1 MLRTTG
7 ARLGN
12 VRPFE
17 GLDRIP
23 EMEPKMIKLKLLS
36 TAALMAL
43 ALPLAMSSGA
53 FAQEHGGKGGYARGG
68 GASFSGGGMRG
79 GGAATAGQRFSGGGG
94 MSAGTRFNGGAGPG
108 FSGRVAATS
117 TSPSYSGN
125 WQGGNRNWQGGNWQ
139 GGNRWAG
146 GGYDRRY
153 RRGGGFWPGVAVGAA
168 IGGSYAYYGGP
179 GYYDPGY
186 YDDGYYNDSYYYD
199 DSVAVAAAP
208 EGGDAA
214 YCAQTYRSY
223 DPASG
228 TYLGYDGQRH
238 PCP

>member
-1 MLRTTG
+1 
-7 ARLGN
+7 
-12 VRPFE
+12 
-17 GLDRIP
+17 
-23 EMEPKMIKLKLLS
+23 MEPKMIRMKLLS

-43 ALPLAMSSGA
+43 ALPLAMASDA
-53 FAQEHGGKGGYARGG
+53 FAQNQGGKGGYARGG
-68 GASFSGGGMRG
+68 GGGGMRG
-79 GGAATAGQRFSGGGG
+79 GGAATAGPRFSGGGG
-94 MSAGTRFNGGAGPG
+94 MSAGTRFSGGGGPG
-108 FSGRVAATS
+108 FSGRVATTNPSYGGRVATS
-117 TSPSYSGN
+117 GASYGGN

-179 GYYDPGY
+179 GYYDSGY
-186 YDDGYYNDSYYYD
+186 YDDGYYNNGYSYD

-223 DPASG
+223 EPASG
-228 TYLGYDGQRH
+228 TYLGFDGQRH

>member
-1 MLRTTG
+1 MI
-7 ARLGN
+7 RLQ
-12 VRPFE
+12 V
-17 GLDRIP
+17 
-23 EMEPKMIKLKLLS
+23 LS

-43 ALPLAMSSGA
+43 ALPLAMSSEV
-53 FAQEHGGKGGYARGG
+53 FAQQYGGKGGYARGGG

-79 GGAATAGQRFSGGGG
+79 GGVATAGPRFSGGGG
-94 MSAGTRFNGGAGPG
+94 MTAGPRFSGGAGAG
-108 FSGRVAATS
+108 YGGRVATS
-117 TSPSYSGN
+117 GPSYSGN

-146 GGYDRRY
+146 GDDRRY

-168 IGGSYAYYGGP
+168 IGGSYAYYGGS

-186 YDDGYYNDSYYYD
+186 YDDSYYD
-199 DSVAVAAAP
+199 DSAAVAAAT

-214 YCAQTYRSY
+214 YCAQTYQSY

-228 TYLGYDGQRH
+228 MYLGYDGQWH

>member
-1 MLRTTG
+1 
-7 ARLGN
+7 
-12 VRPFE
+12 
-17 GLDRIP
+17 
-23 EMEPKMIKLKLLS
+23 MEPKMIRLKLVS

-43 ALPLAMSSGA
+43 ALPLAMSSEA
-53 FAQEHGGKGGYARGG
+53 FAQHRGGQGGFAARGG
-68 GASFSGGGMRG
+68 GASFGGGAGFRG
-79 GGAATAGQRFSGGGG
+79 GGAATAGPRFSGGSG
-94 MSAGTRFNGGAGPG
+94 MTAGTRFSGGAGPG
-108 FSGRVAATS
+108 FSGRVAT
-117 TSPSYSGN
+117 TSPSYGGRVATSGPSYGGN

-146 GGYDRRY
+146 GYGRHY

-168 IGGSYAYYGGP
+168 LGGSYAYYGGS

-186 YDDGYYNDSYYYD
+186 YDDSYNDSYYYD
-199 DSVAVAAAP
+199 DSVAVAP

-214 YCAQTYRSY
+214 TCAQTYRSY

>member
-1 MLRTTG
+1 
-7 ARLGN
+7 
-12 VRPFE
+12 
-17 GLDRIP
+17 
-23 EMEPKMIKLKLLS
+23 MEPKMTRLKLLS

-43 ALPLAMSSGA
+43 ALPLAMSSEA
-53 FAQEHGGKGGYARGG
+53 FAQHRGGQGGYAARGG
-68 GASFSGGGMRG
+68 GGPSASFGGGGGMRG
-79 GGAATAGQRFSGGGG
+79 GVATAGPRFSGGGG
-94 MSAGTRFNGGAGPG
+94 MTAGTRFSGGAGPG
-108 FSGRVAATS
+108 FGGRVATS
-117 TSPSYSGN
+117 GPSGN

-146 GGYDRRY
+146 H

-179 GYYDPGY
+179 GYYDSGY
-186 YDDGYYNDSYYYD
+186 YDDSYYD
-199 DSVAVAAAP
+199 DSVAVAPAL

-214 YCAQTYRSY
+214 YCAQTYQSY

-228 TYLGYDGQRH
+228 MYLGYDGQWH

>member
-1 MLRTTG
+1 MI
-7 ARLGN
+7 RLQ
-12 VRPFE
+12 V
-17 GLDRIP
+17 
-23 EMEPKMIKLKLLS
+23 LS

-43 ALPLAMSSGA
+43 ALPLAMSSEV
-53 FAQEHGGKGGYARGG
+53 FAQQYGGKGGYARGGG

-79 GGAATAGQRFSGGGG
+79 GGVATAGPRFSGGGG
-94 MSAGTRFNGGAGPG
+94 MTAGPRFSGGAGAG
-108 FSGRVAATS
+108 YGGRVATS
-117 TSPSYSGN
+117 GPSYSGN

-139 GGNRWAG
+139 GGNRNWQGGNWQGGNRWAG
-146 GGYDRRY
+146 GDYDRRY

-168 IGGSYAYYGGP
+168 IGGSYAYYGSP
-179 GYYDPGY
+179 GYYDSGY
-186 YDDGYYNDSYYYD
+186 YDDGYYNNSYYD
-199 DSVAVAAAP
+199 DSAAVAVAP

-214 YCAQTYRSY
+214 SCAQTYRSY